1 MENST
6 IAINFS
12 SSKDAEEERV
22 MHSSSSNIKFTFYS
36 NANEVIK
43 ELFESLREKYQE
55 NLINE
60 GKNIIERSNNKF
72 QKYR

>member
-60 GKNIIERSNNKF
+60 GKNIIERK
-72 QKYR
+72 